1 MAEWWRGAVFYQVY
15 PRSFLDSGADGIGD
29 LGGVRRGLDYI
40 ASLGVDAIWLSP
52 FFKSPMK
59 DIGYDVSDY
68 RDVDPMFGSLA
79 DFDALLAEAHA
90 RGLKVIIDQVW
101 SHSSDKHAWFVE
113 SSSSQAND
121 RADWYVWADAKP
133 DGTPPNNWLASFG
146 GPAWTWSAKR
156 RQYYLHNFLPE
167 QPDLNFWNP
176 QVQDAVLD
184 IARFWLDR
192 GVDGF
197 RLDVVNYYV
206 HDRNLTDNPSAHR
219 NTTPLMATDMQLHKR
234 DRSQPENLLFI
245 NRLRAL
251 MDSYSG
257 ERMTVGEIGDEPPL
271 PRQQEYTQ
279 PPDRL
284 HTAYSFFLLSG
295 AEGTPGLF
303 REALESWEGDAG
315 WPSWSLGNH
324 DVTRFPT
331 RMAGGDT
338 ARAKALFAALIAMR
352 GTIFVYQ
359 GDELALPDGHVSFE
373 RLQDP
378 FAIAAFEGGPGRD
391 GCRTPMPWTSISPM
405 GGFTAAGDAWLPMDP
420 AHLPLSIERQETALD
435 SPLHFSRQVIAARK
449 RSEALRIGAC
459 VQLPTADNILGFER
473 AVGEE
478 RVQCFFELGGQP
490 ITIADARLGKGEPL
504 FLGGGATVDETGLRL
519 PPYASAIIRQ

>member
-1 MAEWWRGAVFYQVY
+1 MAEWWRGAVVYQVY
-15 PRSFLDSGADGIGD
+15 PRSFRDSGADGVGD
-29 LGGVRRGLDYI
+29 LGGVRQGLDYI

-52 FFKSPMK
+52 FFRSPMK
-59 DIGYDVSDY
+59 DFGYDVSDY
-68 RDVDPMFGSLA
+68 RDVDPLFGALA

-101 SHSSDKHAWFVE
+101 SHSSDRHPWFLE
-113 SSSSQAND
+113 SSASRDNP

-176 QVQDAVLD
+176 AVQDEVLD

-206 HDRNLTDNPSAHR
+206 HDRTLADNPPAHR
-219 NTTPLMATDMQLHKR
+219 NRTPLMATDMQLHKR
-234 DRSQPENLLFI
+234 DRSQPENLIFI

-251 MDSYSG
+251 MDSYAG

-284 HTAYSFFLLSG
+284 HTAYSFFLLVG
-295 AEGTPGLF
+295 
-303 REALESWEGDAG
+303 RRGDAG
-315 WPSWSLGNH
+315 AVPRGAGVLGRRRRLA
-324 DVTRFPT
+324 VLV
-331 RMAGGDT
+331 
-338 ARAKALFAALIAMR
+338 ARQPRRHPLS
-352 GTIFVYQ
+352 
-359 GDELALPDGHVSFE
+359 DPDGE
-373 RLQDP
+373 RRSGQSQGAVRRADRHARHDLRLSGRR
-378 FAIAAFEGGPGRD
+378 AGPAGRP
-391 GCRTPMPWTSISPM
+391 CAVR
-405 GGFTAAGDAWLPMDP
+405 A
-420 AHLPLSIERQETALD
+420 
-435 SPLHFSRQVIAARK
+435 AARPV
-449 RSEALRIGAC
+449 RHR
-459 VQLPTADNILGFER
+459 
-473 AVGEE
+473 
-478 RVQCFFELGGQP
+478 
-490 ITIADARLGKGEPL
+490 RL
-504 FLGGGATVDETGLRL
+504 
-519 PPYASAIIRQ
+519 